1 MAFSMAALSL
11 VCAILIAVLIPTKRV
26 YTSVPH
32 LAIALWLGCFNLIHG
47 INAFVWAGNI
57 NIHIPVW
64 CDIGELSHSLLEKI
78 RRLIECD

>member
-1 MAFSMAALSL
+1 MAFAMAALSL

-47 INAFVWAGNI
+47 INAFVWSGNI

-64 CDIGELSHSLLEKI
+64 CDIGELPHFLPVKI
-78 RRLIECD
+78 PRLTKCD